1 MINEYKTKFE
11 VYAYDSPQMTWNEAN
26 KFVTGLGTGWRLPTN
41 IELRIL
47 ASHGDAIGFQKDLP
61 YWSSEQH
68 QGFDTTWLGF
78 HFTALVKPVKDI
90 L

>member
-1 MINEYKTKFE
+1 MIIEYKTKLE
-11 VYAYDSPQMTWNEAN
+11 VYAYDSPQMTWNEAK
-26 KFVTGLGTGWRLPTN
+26 KFVAGLGTGWRLPTN
-41 IELRIL
+41 VELRIL
-47 ASHGDAIGFQKDLP
+47 ALYAEEIGFQKDLP

-78 HFTALVKPVKDI
+78 HINLFVKPVKDI